1 MSESSTILVV
11 DDVPENIQILME
23 SLSDEYRVLAAT
35 SGEKALVMAESS
47 PDLILLDIMMPGMD
61 GYEVCRK
68 LKENVSTRDIPIIFV
83 TALAGVE
90 DQYLGL
96 SLGAADYIS
105 KPFEYKIIH
114 ERIKTH
120 LSLRDAQQ
128 QLEKFNC
135 QLEAQVKQ
143 RTKELSAAHDRLR
156 EIDQTKNDFLSA
168 ISHELRTPANG
179 MIGIGDILLNSV
191 DDSEETKQL
200 AGIFHESCDRLLT
213 TIDNALSFARLQSDE
228 YTPQLDEVPIDEVI
242 NNVFSS
248 IQTFAE
254 KKGVKIKAAN
264 PPHINLCI
272 NEHLFNTSL
281 ISLIKTSI
289 LLADQRSTVNIDFL
303 PVDDS
308 FVTISIVSQGK
319 VLGDDV
325 IETFWE
331 PFSYERSCSYVQQ
344 LGLEIPLAAKMI
356 DAMSGSTSITHR
368 DHSIMCIEVKLLL
381 NRQIEE

>member
-1 MSESSTILVV
+1 MSEPSTILVV

-47 PDLILLDIMMPGMD
+47 PDLILLDIMQLKNEFRLSYKSSMPGMD

-90 DQYLGL
+90 DQYSGL
-96 SLGAADYIS
+96 SLGAVDYIS

-120 LSLRDAQQ
+120 ISLRDAQQ
-128 QLEKFNC
+128 QLERFNC
-135 QLEAQVKQ
+135 ELEAQVKQ

-179 MIGIGDILLNSV
+179 MIGTGDILLNSV

-200 AGIFHESCDRLLT
+200 AGIFHESCERLLT
-213 TIDNALSFARLQSDE
+213 TIDNALSFARLQSEE
-228 YTPQLDEVPIDEVI
+228 YTPQLDEAPIDEVI
-242 NNVFSS
+242 NSVFSS

-308 FVTISIVSQGK
+308 FVTISIVSQGN
-319 VLGDDV
+319 L
-325 IETFWE
+325 E
-331 PFSYERSCSYVQQ
+331 PE
-344 LGLEIPLAAKMI
+344 
-356 DAMSGSTSITHR
+356 
-368 DHSIMCIEVKLLL
+368 LL
-381 NRQIEE
+381 NI